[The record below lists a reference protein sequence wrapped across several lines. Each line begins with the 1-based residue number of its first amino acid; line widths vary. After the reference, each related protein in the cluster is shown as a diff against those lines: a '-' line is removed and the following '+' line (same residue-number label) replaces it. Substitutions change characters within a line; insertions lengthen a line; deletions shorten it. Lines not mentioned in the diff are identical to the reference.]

1 MSVSPSIAAR
11 GGLVVA
17 LAACGSVRSGT
28 SDAAAP
34 ADTGPADAWAS
45 SCAPAALLTTVESA
59 DPGFGNACVHGA
71 WFLQAFSGT
80 SVPTASG
87 RPDNTAP
94 VVPTAITIGTDPLD
108 QSSTYAVH
116 VSGAGQENTG
126 TMFAYAQLT
135 ASLNALTATQIGT
148 VDVTAYTGVQF
159 YAIVNVGAT
168 GARFTV
174 ANLFT
179 DPLGGR
185 CTATPGQPN
194 SCFDHPGLA
203 LAASTTWT
211 KYQIPF
217 ASLTQ
222 VGFGNQS
229 PLGAMFPKGAITLVK
244 WDIGIPSTGATS
256 AWDVWVDDLT
266 FY

>member
-17 LAACGSVRSGT
+17 LAACGSVRSLN
-28 SDAAAP
+28 SDA
-34 ADTGPADAWAS
+34 GVPADAWAS
-45 SCAPAALLTTVESA
+45 SCAPAALLTKVETT
-59 DPGFGNACVHGA
+59 DPAFGDACVHGA
-71 WFLQAFSGT
+71 WFLQAFTGT

-87 RPDNTAP
+87 QPDNTAP
-94 VVPTAITIGTDPLD
+94 VVPTPITIGSDMKDP
-108 QSSTYAVH
+108 SSTYAVH

-126 TMFAYAQLT
+126 TTFGYAQLT
-135 ASLNALTATQIGT
+135 ASLNALSATQIGT

-159 YAIVNVGAT
+159 YAIVNVGTT

-185 CTATPGQPN
+185 CTPTPGQKTT
-194 SCFDHPGLA
+194 CFDHPGFA
-203 LAASTTWT
+203 LAPSTEWT
-211 KYQIPF
+211 RYQISF
-217 ASLTQ
+217 ADLTQ
-222 VGFGNQS
+222 IGFGNPS

-244 WDIGIPSTGATS
+244 WDIGIPATGATP
-256 AWDVWVDDLT
+256 AWDIWVDDLT